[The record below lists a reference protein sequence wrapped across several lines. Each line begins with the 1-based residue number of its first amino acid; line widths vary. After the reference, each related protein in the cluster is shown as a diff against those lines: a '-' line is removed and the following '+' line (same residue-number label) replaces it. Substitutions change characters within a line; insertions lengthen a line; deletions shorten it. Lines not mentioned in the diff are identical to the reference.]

1 MGPRF
6 LKRFADSVC
15 HWRSS
20 DNLLIEQYR
29 TLLPQRP
36 MMYLTIFINILFLD
50 FVSAPSIGSAAFIL
64 PLIVCGVIVARI
76 MLLWLPPTTRRVRTI
91 AEIRSSLTGTL
102 AAALMISV
110 VLSIWGALL
119 AYGNGA
125 TKAYIALFA
134 VLSTISCAVSL
145 SSVPL
150 AAYIVVAFGT
160 IPISIALLL
169 TGHVMFSSMGANVLL
184 VSPLIVSMIYRQ
196 DQQLRRMV
204 ESRSA
209 IASEKMKVS
218 ELAYRDSLTGLANRR
233 AFLDALRDASAV
245 RPARALAIAMI
256 DLDGFKVINDT
267 YGHRTGDELLVE
279 TATRFKRLEMGDAV
293 IARLG
298 GDEFA
303 VLLRDVAR
311 SEDAEQRL
319 AQLTRVFDQPF
330 VVAGHVFR
338 LRASI
343 GLAHDVPNSAAT
355 LSLIGRADLAMY
367 EAKRAHSAAICSF
380 MPEMEARTRRRI
392 MVEQALADPIEND
405 LITLNYQP
413 IVSAGDGQI
422 IAFEALARWTH
433 PALGVIPPSEFI
445 PLAEQ
450 AGMTSRMTMHL
461 LSTALRAASA
471 WPKLIGL
478 SFNLSGAELNSPSIA
493 SRILTMVA
501 EHGFDP
507 GRLSIEVTETALLG
521 DFEAAR
527 CALSALQ
534 RGGVR
539 ILLDDFG
546 AGYASIGYLR
556 EIQFDGIKLDG
567 SLIATL
573 IDSSSAHDLLV
584 GVLHLCKAIGAPVT
598 AEMVENAAQHDLLR
612 DLGVQKLQ
620 GYYLSRALTPEEAL
634 RACSE
639 PKRVLPVRSSIV
651 FLNQRHPKRFG

>member
-1 MGPRF
+1 
-6 LKRFADSVC
+6 
-15 HWRSS
+15 
-20 DNLLIEQYR
+20 
-29 TLLPQRP
+29 
-36 MMYLTIFINILFLD
+36 MMYLTVFINILFLD
-50 FVSAPSIGSAAFIL
+50 YVSAPSVSSAAFIL
-64 PLIVCGVIVARI
+64 PLVVCGMIIVRMITLWSARSKVHV
-76 MLLWLPPTTRRVRTI
+76 LTI
-91 AEIRSSLTGTL
+91 AGTRSSLMATVAVAFGI
-102 AAALMISV
+102 AV
-110 VLSIWGALL
+110 VLSIWAALL
-119 AYGNGA
+119 AYGNGE

-150 AAYIVVAFGT
+150 AAYVIVAIGT
-160 IPISIALLL
+160 VPISIALLL
-169 TGHVMFSSMGANVLL
+169 TGHYMFASMGANVLL

-196 DQQLRRMV
+196 DQQLRRIV
-204 ESRSA
+204 ESRSE
-209 IASEKMKVS
+209 IAKEKIKVS
-218 ELAYRDSLTGLANRR
+218 DLAYRDSLTGLANRR
-233 AFLDALRDASAV
+233 AFLDALREASSA
-245 RPARALAIAMI
+245 RPRRALAMAMI

-267 YGHRTGDELLVE
+267 YGHRTGDELLAE
-279 TATRFKRLEMGDAV
+279 TAKRFRGLKMGDAV

-303 VLLRDVAR
+303 VLLRDIAGFD
-311 SEDAEQRL
+311 DAHERL
-319 AQLTRVFDQPF
+319 AHLTEVFDKPF

-343 GLAHDVPNSAAT
+343 GLAYDAPDAVST
-355 LSLIGRADLAMY
+355 LTLIGRADLAMY
-367 EAKRAHSAAICSF
+367 EAKRAHSTAIYSF
-380 MPEMEARTRRRI
+380 RPEMEARTRRRI
-392 MVEQALADPIEND
+392 KIEQALAEPTEND

-413 IVSAGDGQI
+413 IVSAADGQI

-433 PALGVIPPSEFI
+433 PTLGVIPPSEFI

-461 LSTALRAASA
+461 LSTALRAAAA
-471 WPKLIGL
+471 WPELIGL
-478 SFNLSGAELNSPSIA
+478 SFNLSAAELNSPSIA
-493 SRILTMVA
+493 SRILTVVA
-501 EHGFDP
+501 EHAFDP

-573 IDSSSAHDLLV
+573 MDSPSAHDLLV
-584 GVLHLCKAIGAPVT
+584 GVLHLCRAIGAPVT
-598 AEMVENAAQHDLLR
+598 AEMVESAAQHDLLR

-620 GYYLSRALTPEEAL
+620 GYYLSRALTPAEAL

-639 PKRVLPVRSSIV
+639 PQRALPVRSSIV
-651 FLNQRHPKRFG
+651 FLNQHHQKAFG